1 MSPPRLPALPYPRR
15 LVASCLRVAALIV
28 TGALATACGRALV
41 NEGRA
46 PSPPPTNREGG
57 AEIELVESAPLET
70 SIGHAD
76 VRDAAEVWPAMIDRA
91 TRSLELAQFY
101 ASEATG
107 AAAATSRLAP
117 VIAAI
122 ERAIGRGVRVRFLAD
137 ASFVDKYPDTLERLR
152 RAGADVRTIDVIK
165 HTGGILHAKYFV
177 VDGLESFVGSQNFD
191 WRALAHIQEMGVRVR
206 SAALTGALRAIF
218 EADWA
223 FAGGAAPPAPA
234 APPPGPLPTDVTKTG
249 ETIGL
254 VASPRGWL
262 LNDRSWELPAL
273 EQLIANA
280 TRAVDV
286 QVLTYSVKNR
296 DGSPFPTLDDAL
308 RRAAGRG
315 VRVRLLVAHWADKP
329 GGEARRSLE
338 ALARE
343 PNVEIRVLTVPPW
356 SGGDVP
362 FGRVAHAKY
371 LVVDGRRAW
380 VGTSNWEGD
389 YFLRSRNVGII
400 ASGGAL
406 AQRLDAIFE
415 DGWAGPY
422 ARPLDPGT
430 GPAGGVE

>member
-1 MSPPRLPALPYPRR
+1 
-15 LVASCLRVAALIV
+15 LRAAALLV
-28 TGALATACGRALV
+28 TGVLATACGRARV
-41 NEGRA
+41 NEGRP
-46 PSPPPTNREGG
+46 PSPADREGG
-57 AEIELVESAPLET
+57 AEIELVESAPVET

-76 VRDAAEVWPAMIDRA
+76 VRDAAEVWPMMIDRA
-91 TRSLELAQFY
+91 TRSLEFAQFY

-107 AAAATSRLAP
+107 AAAETSRLAP

-137 ASFVDKYPDTLERLR
+137 ASFVDKYPDTLDRLR
-152 RAGADVRTIDVIK
+152 RAGADVRTIDVVK
-165 HTGGILHAKYFV
+165 QTGGVLHAKYFI
-177 VDGLESFVGSQNFD
+177 VDGLESFMGSQNFD

-206 SAALTGALRAIF
+206 SAAITGALQAIF

-223 FAGGAAPPAPA
+223 FAGGAPRRPPA
-234 APPPGPLPTDVTKTG
+234 APPPGLLPTDVAKTG

-262 LNDRSWELPAL
+262 PNELSWDLPAL
-273 EQLIANA
+273 EQLLTDAARSI
-280 TRAVDV
+280 DL

-296 DGSPFPTLDDAL
+296 DGSAFPTLDDTL
-308 RRAAGRG
+308 RRAARRG
-315 VRVRLLVAHWADKP
+315 VRVRVLVSHWADKP
-329 GGEARRSLE
+329 GGDARQSLE

-343 PNVEIRVLTVPPW
+343 PNVEVHVLTVPPW
-356 SGGDVP
+356 SGGDIP

-389 YFLRSRNVGII
+389 YFLRSRNVGVI

-406 AQRLDAIFE
+406 AKRLDAIFE

-422 ARPLDPGT
+422 TRPLGPGT
-430 GPAGGVE
+430 GPAGGAE